1 MGVQALFR
9 LLRQGNEVDREPDAK
24 DKKLVFDN
32 NQEADNEPGSAAA
45 MLSQIVVSGNN
56 DNDHK

>member
-1 MGVQALFR
+1 MGAQALFR
-9 LLRQGNEVDREPDAK
+9 LLRQGNQVDRENDAK

-32 NQEADNEPGSAAA
+32 NQEADNEPDSTAA

>member
-9 LLRQGNEVDREPDAK
+9 LLRQGNEVDREPGAK
-24 DKKLVFDN
+24 DMKLVFGN
-32 NQEADNEPGSAAA
+32 NQEADNEPGSTAA